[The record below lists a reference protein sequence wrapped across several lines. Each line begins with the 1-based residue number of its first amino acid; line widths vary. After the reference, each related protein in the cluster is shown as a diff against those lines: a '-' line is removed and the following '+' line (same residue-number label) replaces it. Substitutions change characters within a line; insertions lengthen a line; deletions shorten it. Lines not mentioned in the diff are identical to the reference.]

1 MKAVAVG
8 AVVGGGGTHL
18 LIAFGPGPVGL
29 LVAFMAAVYVGLDV
43 ARIVAQHRQKRGG
56 YR

>member
-1 MKAVAVG
+1 MKTVAVG
-8 AVVGGGGTHL
+8 AVIGGGGTHL

-29 LVAFMAAVYVGLDV
+29 LAAFMAAVYVGLDV